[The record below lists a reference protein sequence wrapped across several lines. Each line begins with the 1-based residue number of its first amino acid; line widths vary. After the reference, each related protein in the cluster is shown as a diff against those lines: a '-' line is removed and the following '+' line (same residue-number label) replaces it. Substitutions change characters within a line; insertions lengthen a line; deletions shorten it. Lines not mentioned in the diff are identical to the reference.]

1 MTHRSLAAL
10 ALSVAI
16 GLVLMMPAPAASQA
30 SGGASE
36 VPRTADGR
44 PDLGG
49 VWDFRT
55 VTPLER
61 PAELGDKAYFTEEEA
76 AEFATRRVRDRNVD
90 LNRATTTTARRVV
103 NGTRESV
110 DLAAAYNNFWY
121 DRGNTVVTTGRTS
134 LVIDPPEGRIPTLT
148 AAAQARAAE
157 RVTLSQRIT
166 EGPEDRSLGERCIVR
181 PNAGPPMTPAGY
193 NNNVQIFQTSDYV
206 AIFTEQIHDARIV
219 PLDERPHLP
228 GQLRQWMGDARGR
241 WEGDTL
247 VVETTNFNDRKYFRG
262 SADAMH
268 LVERFSRAD
277 AETLRMQADA
287 LGRAVIDGHEDE
299 GRALAHGHCG
309 RHVRAPHHIGSR
321 GGDRAVVRLRAVR
334 VAHAVRGLE
343 VVLPHQPP
351 HPFRRGADPR
361 DPELR
366 PGFPVPFAVKGR
378 GFEQSADVA
387 GQHVVRGGADRPTP
401 PTRRPGRCRLP
412 PRIYEFTVTDPDSFA
427 RPWTAQIPMRLSLDP
442 IYEYACHEGNYG
454 MEGTLSGARAIERSA
469 SNR

>member
-61 PAELGDKAYFTEEEA
+61 LAELGDKAYFTEEEA

-110 DLAAAYNNFWY
+110 DLATAYNNFWY

-247 VVETTNFNDRKYFRG
+247 VVETTNFNDRKYFQG
-262 SADAMH
+262 AADAMH

-277 AETLRMQADA
+277 AETL
-287 LGRAVIDGHEDE
+287 L
-299 GRALAHGHCG
+299 
-309 RHVRAPHHIGSR
+309 
-321 GGDRAVVRLRAVR
+321 
-334 VAHAVRGLE
+334 
-343 VVLPHQPP
+343 
-351 HPFRRGADPR
+351 
-361 DPELR
+361 
-366 PGFPVPFAVKGR
+366 
-378 GFEQSADVA
+378 
-387 GQHVVRGGADRPTP
+387 
-401 PTRRPGRCRLP
+401 
-412 PRIYEFTVTDPDSFA
+412 YEFTVTDPDSFA

-442 IYEYACHEGNYG
+442 VYEYACHEGNYG

>member
-61 PAELGDKAYFTEEEA
+61 PAALGDKAYFTEEEA

-110 DLAAAYNNFWY
+110 DLATAYNNFWY

-206 AIFTEQIHDARIV
+206 ASSRNRFT
-219 PLDERPHLP
+219 
-228 GQLRQWMGDARGR
+228 
-241 WEGDTL
+241 T
-247 VVETTNFNDRKYFRG
+247 RG
-262 SADAMH
+262 SFRWTSGPISPASCDSGWAM
-268 LVERFSRAD
+268 RA
-277 AETLRMQADA
+277 AGGKATPWSSKRP
-287 LGRAVIDGHEDE
+287 ISTT
-299 GRALAHGHCG
+299 
-309 RHVRAPHHIGSR
+309 GSTSK
-321 GGDRAVVRLRAVR
+321 A
-334 VAHAVRGLE
+334 
-343 VVLPHQPP
+343 
-351 HPFRRGADPR
+351 
-361 DPELR
+361 
-366 PGFPVPFAVKGR
+366 
-378 GFEQSADVA
+378 
-387 GQHVVRGGADRPTP
+387 P
-401 PTRRPGRCRLP
+401 PTRCISSNASAAPMPKRCSTSSP
-412 PRIYEFTVTDPDSFA
+412 
-427 RPWTAQIPMRLSLDP
+427 
-442 IYEYACHEGNYG
+442 
-454 MEGTLSGARAIERSA
+454 
-469 SNR
+469 